1 MTQCLIAIG
10 CNQGDCQA
18 AINQACKKINLLPG
32 TQLLATSGLLKTE
45 PVGPLKGT
53 FLNGAVLV
61 ETQLSP
67 HQLLQYLLELEFAA
81 GRRRSGSVDARPL
94 DLDILLFGEEI
105 IHTQALWVPHP
116 RMTFRRFALHPAAEI
131 AADMQ
136 HPEIGISLGR
146 LAEHL
151 RQRPNIIAVSLP
163 RQFAID
169 TTHMN
174 LSGEINWVNP
184 PNAIAAQ
191 KLLQIPAS
199 STAEWLVLLIQD
211 AQTLATTEAQAKLR
225 IVMSATRDSLQT
237 PFANSWAGPLWNIPF
252 GNQAQ
257 LHEQIMTAIQA
268 MTS

>member
-10 CNQGDCQA
+10 CNQGDCRA
-18 AINQACKKINLLPG
+18 SIKKACEKINLLPS

-61 ETQLSP
+61 ETQLPP
-67 HQLLQYLLELEFAA
+67 HQLLQYLLELESAA
-81 GRRRSGSVDARPL
+81 GRQRSGSVAARPL
-94 DLDILLFGEEI
+94 DLDILLFGEAI

-116 RMTFRRFALHPAAEI
+116 RMAFRRFVLHPAAEI
-131 AADMQ
+131 APDMQ

-146 LAEHL
+146 LAERL

-169 TTHMN
+169 VTEWNRNSAMT
-174 LSGEINWVNP
+174 WVNP
-184 PNAIAAQ
+184 KNAKAAQ
-191 KLLQIPAS
+191 KSLENPFS
-199 STAEWLVLLIQD
+199 STAAWLVLLTQD
-211 AQTLATTEAQAKLR
+211 AQTLATTEDRAKLR
-225 IVMSATRDSLQT
+225 IVMSPPRGSVQT
-237 PFANSWAGPLWNIPF
+237 PIANFWTGPLWNIPF
-252 GNQAQ
+252 GDQAQ